1 MTPNWPQKETI
12 GFFTEDPKVTK
23 WTKMDKK
30 VLKMSLKTVH
40 YAKCEYRNLTPQKH
54 RKSYPKNYRKSDH

>member
-30 VLKMSLKTVH
+30 VLKMSFKTVH
-40 YAKCEYRNLTPQKH
+40 YDKYRNLTPQKH

>member
-30 VLKMSLKTVH
+30 SIENVF
-40 YAKCEYRNLTPQKH
+40 
-54 RKSYPKNYRKSDH
+54 KNRPLS